1 MMNNMLYS
9 LKNSVEGGQHEQMIS
24 DIATQISMQYF
35 ENLAASSQ
43 QVIASP
49 SLTYLKVLTSGNE
62 AALFASESKSKFI
75 RGKYALVCR
84 AWR

>member
-9 LKNSVEGGQHEQMIS
+9 LKNSVDGEKQEQMIS

-43 QVIASP
+43 QVIASL
-49 SLTYLKVLTSGNE
+49 SLTYLKVLTTGNE
-62 AALFASESKSKFI
+62 
-75 RGKYALVCR
+75 
-84 AWR
+84 

>member
-9 LKNSVEGGQHEQMIS
+9 LKNSVEGEKQERMIS

-35 ENLAASSQ
+35 ENLASSSQ
-43 QVIASP
+43 QVIAST

-62 AALFASESKSKFI
+62 AAGFAPKSKSKFI
-75 RGKYALVCR
+75 RGKFS
-84 AWR
+84 